1 MTHLQFVKT
10 SIKHFQAMYFI
21 QFYYTFYTNGI
32 CLFCTICSD
41 NCTIWKHLSAVSTM
55 ICLILTIF
63 KRKID
68 DITSN
73 YHLTLGES
81 IWKKY
86 QHYSNW
92 TEPFLLC
99 WFFLVI
105 GVQYVPFAVLLLYRC
120 WLEKEDAKVAPLSLQ
135 NMFESVKFNGVWLVK

>member
-21 QFYYTFYTNGI
+21 QFYYTFYTNEI

-81 IWKKY
+81 IWKKINTI
-86 QHYSNW
+86 QIEQNLSFSVDFFW
-92 TEPFLLC
+92 LLVSST
-99 WFFLVI
+99 FH
-105 GVQYVPFAVLLLYRC
+105 LLSYYCIDADWKKRTLKWHLYLC
-120 WLEKEDAKVAPLSLQ
+120 KTCSSLW
-135 NMFESVKFNGVWLVK
+135 NLTAFDW